1 MGARFNY
8 ASPNEQKV
16 VKTRSH
22 SFGGNN
28 GGTNSSPTKSAPY
41 SQAAMRVKSRTGHPG
56 ATAANKPAPSSGYE
70 RYAGAFANGGRISGA
85 GSGTSDSLMAR
96 VSNGEFVVNAAS
108 TKSNLDLLTQINGG
122 SGKRSPN
129 AKIPKF
135 ATGGQMN
142 TGGSGGDAP
151 IYLTLNNNYDVQS
164 AMNPQEF
171 QAMLANN
178 SELSFLSVEKKLRE
192 TGRSLYK

>member
-1 MGARFNY
+1 
-8 ASPNEQKV
+8 
-16 VKTRSH
+16 
-22 SFGGNN
+22 
-28 GGTNSSPTKSAPY
+28 
-41 SQAAMRVKSRTGHPG
+41 MRVKSRTGHPG

-129 AKIPKF
+129 AKVPKF